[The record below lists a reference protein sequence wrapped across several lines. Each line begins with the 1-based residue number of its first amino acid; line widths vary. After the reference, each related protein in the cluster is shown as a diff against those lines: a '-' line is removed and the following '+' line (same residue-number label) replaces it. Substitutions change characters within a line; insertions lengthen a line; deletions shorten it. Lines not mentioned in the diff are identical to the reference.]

1 MLRAGLVE
9 GVNINNEGVNINNEG
24 VNKQKLVNVSDILS
38 LPGKFRPWFTIF
50 VIVLINLVPGYFVH

>member
-1 MLRAGLVE
+1 MLRAGLV
-9 GVNINNEGVNINNEG
+9 EGVNINNEG

-38 LPGKFRPWFTIF
+38 LPGKFRPLFTIF